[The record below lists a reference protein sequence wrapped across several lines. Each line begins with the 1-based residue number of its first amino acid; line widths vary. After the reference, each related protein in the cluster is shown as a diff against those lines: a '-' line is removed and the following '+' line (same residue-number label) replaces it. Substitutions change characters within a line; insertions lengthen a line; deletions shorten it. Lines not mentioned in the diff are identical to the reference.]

1 MAVAERVISRS
12 EKWGESCCGAVLA
25 CGVVLSFMDALFVEC
40 VIPDGDTSPPPVF
53 GGVGKVTLFRSSGRP
68 WRI

>member
-12 EKWGESCCGAVLA
+12 EKWGESCSGAVLA
-25 CGVVLSFMDALFVEC
+25 GCVALSFMDVLFDDC
-40 VIPDGDTSPPPVF
+40 VIPDGETSPPPVF
-53 GGVGKVTLFRSSGRP
+53 GGVGKVTLFRPIGCP